1 MGSKSLR
8 PSMRSILVPALI
20 GGALAIVASVV
31 AGRVVGPAIAAKGG
45 SFARWDH
52 AFVGMCGAAAFFLGF
67 FVSYRLMRGERR
79 DERSWMLSLEQVV
92 PTATS
97 YREAAPPSVQDL
109 IDRLKARGYQ
119 LQTSRV
125 DEEGAPVAGGD
136 DRDPLT
142 GASVELRDDR
152 AAARVVV
159 RVSERAAGQGGGL
172 GLITAIERGKK
183 RASEE
188 LALFAIVELAAILPG
203 LRYKDS
209 DSALTPDD
217 TEMLRASL
225 PERPR
230 ALAR

>member
-1 MGSKSLR
+1 MGSRSLR
-8 PSMRSILVPALI
+8 PSMRSILAPALI
-20 GGALAIVASVV
+20 GGALAVV
-31 AGRVVGPAIAAKGG
+31 ATLVARQLVAPSIAAKGG
-45 SFARWDH
+45 WFSRWD
-52 AFVGMCGAAAFFLGF
+52 ASFVGMCGAGAFFLGF
-67 FVSYRLMRGERR
+67 FVSHRLMRGARR
-79 DERSWMLSLEQVV
+79 EERSWMLSVEQVV

-97 YREAAPPSVQDL
+97 YRDAAPPSVQDL
-109 IDRLKARGYQ
+109 VDRLKARGYD
-119 LQTSRV
+119 LRTSRV
-125 DEEGAPVAGGD
+125 DEAGAPVAGGD
-136 DRDPLT
+136 DRDPLA
-142 GASVELRDDR
+142 GAAVELRDDR
-152 AAARVVV
+152 AVARVVV

-172 GLITAIERGKK
+172 GIVTAIEHGSK

-203 LRYKDS
+203 LRYKDA